1 MDSFYVAGVDPGI
14 VHTAAVILYIE
25 PANHRFRIF
34 TKVFDGIGQESLES
48 LRDWYHLHETKP
60 IRVWIEAYRARSH
73 LEHDVEMQ
81 RAVSWLTNNM
91 KNASA
96 LNNTGVKQV
105 VTQPL
110 MELLRLWVFPARTH
124 HQDLRSAARIML
136 YGMMKD
142 PHLNSI
148 LYEIV
153 EDRLTSQREGRKP
166 SWTVII

>member
-14 VHTAAVILYIE
+14 VHTAAVAVHINPKDHWLK
-25 PANHRFRIF
+25 IF
-34 TKVFDGIGQESLES
+34 TRVFEGISQESLEG
-48 LRDWYHLHETKP
+48 LRDWRHLHQLVST
-60 IRVWIEAYRARSH
+60 RVWVEDYRARSH

-81 RAVSWLTNNM
+81 RAVSWLTHNL

-110 MELLRLWVFPARTH
+110 MELLRLWIFPARTH

-142 PHLNSI
+142 PPLNSI

-166 SWTVII
+166 SWTVVI

>member
-1 MDSFYVAGVDPGI
+1 MNDFYVAGVDPGI
-14 VHTAAVILYIE
+14 VHTAAVVVHIDPERRWL
-25 PANHRFRIF
+25 RVF
-34 TKVFDGIGQESLES
+34 TKVFDGIGQESLEG
-48 LRDWYHLHETKP
+48 LRDWCRIFTQPSRIWVED
-60 IRVWIEAYRARSH
+60 YRARSH

-81 RAVSWLTNNM
+81 RAVSWMRSNLP
-91 KNASA
+91 NATV

-110 MELLRLWVFPARTH
+110 MELLRLWIFPARTH

-166 SWTVII
+166 SWTVVI